1 MNQPRREE
9 VAQLVKQRRLHVGIL
24 LVVCNIS
31 SHFFQ
36 FDLFHS
42 LKIYKL
48 ANSLVTQNG
57 RGSGFEPGWG
67 YEFFSKRKKSFFGKE
82 ASAGHIIASALV
94 WGARSSI
101 V

>member
-36 FDLFHS
+36 FDLFHF

-67 YEFFSKRKKSFFGKE
+67 CEFFKNGKSQFLGKKL
-82 ASAGHIIASALV
+82 APVI
-94 WGARSSI
+94 
-101 V
+101 